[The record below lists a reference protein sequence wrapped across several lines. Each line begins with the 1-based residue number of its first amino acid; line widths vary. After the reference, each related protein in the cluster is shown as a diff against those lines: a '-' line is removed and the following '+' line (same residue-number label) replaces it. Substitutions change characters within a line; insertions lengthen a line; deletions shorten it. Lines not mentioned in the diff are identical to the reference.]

1 MSRQK
6 KDTSPEFKKNK
17 PKTSKIALKNEKR
30 TDTKT
35 NLVCYCI
42 NSFISICVCCL
53 ILIQCVNG
61 PIFLRTPHF
70 Y

>member
-6 KDTSPEFKKNK
+6 ITASPEFKKNK
-17 PKTSKIALKNEKR
+17 LKTSKIALKNEKR

-42 NSFISICVCCL
+42 NSFAFNMCHYNKKFFLMFYKLESTFYL
-53 ILIQCVNG
+53 I
-61 PIFLRTPHF
+61 
-70 Y
+70 